1 MEQLYRVAVHYKNDN
16 GFIEYDPA
24 SRKLN
29 VLLQEEATRNEV
41 EKFLTTEHWI
51 NAPQNT
57 IKDFARRLVCPV
69 ESLSNLKLGLT
80 RLWQNTGVHVD
91 WSRPV

>member
-16 GFIEYDPA
+16 GFIEYEPV
-24 SRKLN
+24 SRKLH
-29 VLLQEEATRNEV
+29 VLLQDEVKRCEV
-41 EKFLTTEHWI
+41 ENFLTTEHWI

-57 IKDFARRLVCPV
+57 IKDFTSRLVRPT
-69 ESLSNLKLGLT
+69 ESLSNLELGLT

-91 WSRPV
+91 WSRPA